1 MPDRY
6 HMIDYIHEGP
16 EALRR
21 TLEANEGP
29 VQELAE
35 TMARRGVERVIL
47 TGIGSSH
54 TALTMAA
61 PLWAAHSRRMVHVV
75 ESAEFAS
82 LPAHILDERALV
94 FSVSR
99 SGERGLVVDSVQRAR
114 QAGAVSVAITGSAES
129 LLAKGAQH
137 ALITSEG
144 PEVTF
149 PKTKSVIATTGLLM
163 RLAMA
168 LGSPDDP
175 GPSRHLGELKAAH
188 AVVARTIE
196 AVEPEL
202 VRLLPELTQHSLVAV
217 CGSGANF
224 GVALEGAMKIQEAS
238 FVPVYANSTDGLING
253 PVGALNDHWL
263 VIPLAGAGDE
273 VLTDQLLKIAHGFGA
288 HSLLVAEP
296 GITLTEKPTYTLHL
310 AGRTDSVLAPLLFLP
325 VLQLMAYHWTVSR
338 GMNPDAPAS
347 MAAILDAVLAPGR
360 QEPEL
365 RKT

>member
-1 MPDRY
+1 MLDRY

-21 TLEANEGP
+21 TLEANERP

-35 TMARRGVERVIL
+35 AMTRRGVERVIL

-61 PLWAAHSRRMVHVV
+61 PLWSAHSRRMVYVV

-82 LPAHILDERALV
+82 LPAHILDEKAVV

-114 QAGAVSVAITGSAES
+114 QAGAVSVAISGSVES
-129 LLAKGAQH
+129 LLAKQAQH

-163 RLAMA
+163 RLALS

-175 GPSRHLGELKAAH
+175 GPARHLVELKAAH
-188 AVVARTIE
+188 ADMARTIE

-202 VRLLPELTQHSLVAV
+202 LRLLPEITQHSLVAV

-253 PVGALNDHWL
+253 PVGALNDRWL
-263 VIPLAGAGDE
+263 VIPLVGAGDE
-273 VLTDQLLKIAHGFGA
+273 VLTDRLLKIAHGFGA
-288 HSLLVAEP
+288 HSLVVAEP
-296 GITLTEKPTYTLHL
+296 GTTLTEKPTYSLRL
-310 AGRTDSVLAPLLFLP
+310 AGRVDSALAPLLFLP
-325 VLQLMAYHWTVSR
+325 VLQLLAYHWTVSR

-365 RKT
+365 REK

>member
-1 MPDRY
+1 MPERY

-16 EALRR
+16 EALQR
-21 TLEANEGP
+21 TLEANERP

-35 TMARRGVERVIL
+35 AMARRGFERVIL

-54 TALTMAA
+54 TAMTMAA
-61 PLWAAHSRRMVHVV
+61 PLWAAHSRRMVHFV

-82 LPAHILDERALV
+82 LPAHILNDKALV

-99 SGERGLVVDSVQRAR
+99 SGERGLVVDSVQRSR
-114 QAGAVSVAITGSAES
+114 QAGAVSVAVTGSAES
-129 LLAKGAQH
+129 LLAKRAQQ

-144 PEVTF
+144 PEITF

-163 RLAMA
+163 RLALA
-168 LGSPDDP
+168 LGSRDDP
-175 GPSRHLGELKAAH
+175 GPSGHLGELMAAP
-188 AVVARTIE
+188 AAMARTIE
-196 AVEPEL
+196 AVEPDL
-202 VRLLPELTQHSLVAV
+202 LRLFPEITRHSLVAV

-253 PVGALNDHWL
+253 PVGALDDRWL
-263 VIPLAGAGDE
+263 VIPLVRAGE
-273 VLTDQLLKIAHGFGA
+273 EQLTDQLLKIAHGFGA
-288 HSLLVAEP
+288 HSLIVAEP
-296 GITLTEKPTYTLHL
+296 GITLTEKPTYLLRL
-310 AGRTDSVLAPLLFLP
+310 AGRTDAALAPLHFLP
-325 VLQLMAYHWTVSR
+325 VLQLLAYHWTVSR

-347 MAAILDAVLAPGR
+347 MTAILEAVLAPGR

-365 RKT
+365 RDK